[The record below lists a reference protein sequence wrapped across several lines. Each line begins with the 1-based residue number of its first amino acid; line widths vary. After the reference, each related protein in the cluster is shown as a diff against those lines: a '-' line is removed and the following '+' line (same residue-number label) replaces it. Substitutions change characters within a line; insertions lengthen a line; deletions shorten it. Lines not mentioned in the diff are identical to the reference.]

1 MSKEASVVEH
11 RNLYIGGSDIPI
23 IMGISPFKKRFDL
36 LLEKAGLQE
45 NTFTGNEYTEYG
57 DIMEPKIRE
66 YINTQEKK
74 PFEPRCLING
84 TYRCNVDG
92 YNDKDT
98 ILEIKTTS
106 QIFRNVNEY
115 KKYLVQLVFYMY
127 NYNVKKGKLAVYER
141 PTNFDT
147 EFNERRLLLFDINI
161 KDYKELLEDI
171 LESVRQFE
179 VDLEKVKANP
189 FITEEELQPNDL
201 IELSYQVLDLEVQ
214 LSSFKKIEEQY
225 ETVKQRLYESMVN
238 NNIKKWTTNNGIKI
252 IRVDEILPTVEI
264 VKEFDIEKFKLENEE
279 TFNNYLIDKEKI
291 KKGRSGYVKITL
303 PKEE

>member
-1 MSKEASVVEH
+1 MSKEASVVEN

-36 LLEKAGLQE
+36 LLEKSGLQE

-57 DIMEPKIRE
+57 DIMEPKIRD
-66 YINTQEKK
+66 YINTQEKN
-74 PFEPRCLING
+74 PFIPQCLINEP
-84 TYRCNVDG
+84 YRCNVDG
-92 YNDKDT
+92 FNGKDT

-106 QIFRNVNEY
+106 QIYRNVNEY
-115 KKYLVQLVFYMY
+115 NKYLVQLLFYMY
-127 NYNVKKGKLAVYER
+127 NFNVKKGKLAVYER

-214 LSSFKKIEEQY
+214 LCSFKKIEEQY

-252 IRVDEILPTVEI
+252 TRVDEILPTVEI

-279 TFNNYLIDKEKI
+279 TFNSYLIDKEKI